1 MAKQAIKKGSVIKK
15 NTFSVKDFK
24 SNNLKITPVAEK
36 PMEWFIM
43 PKGFQDALG
52 LPGIPKGWF
61 SGCYGWNSTGKST
74 IKNCLIASA
83 QRQGVLPVIFE
94 TESNFDFQY
103 AIGCGMQ
110 ATPVYGEVEVEDV
123 NEETGEITI
132 KKEEQ
137 IVDYEGDFI
146 LFTNEAMCEY
156 CGDMDYS
163 TMTRKST
170 KRSVALIEDIA
181 YIINDLLDKQ
191 ERGELP
197 MELLFVWDSVG
208 SISSWKS
215 YCSKVG
221 NNMFDANSISTAFN
235 TIVNTRIPSSRSQKS
250 PYTNSFFIVNKIWDS
265 SMATMGKP
273 SVKLKGGV
281 SFEYA
286 LRLLIACGKI
296 VTSGVKR
303 LEATVKGEKY
313 EYGTVAP
320 IGIKKNH
327 LPSPFNISREGL
339 LYCTANGIIAE
350 SEIDSYKKKMLPS
363 IIKRL
368 KENDSSGKLGN
379 ITESD
384 IEFTESEEETL

>member
-1 MAKQAIKKGSVIKK
+1 MAKQAIKKGSGIKS
-15 NTFSVKDFK
+15 NFSVKDFK

-43 PKGFQDALG
+43 PKGFQEALG

-123 NEETGEITI
+123 NDETGEVTVR
-132 KKEEQ
+132 KEEQ

-170 KRSVALIEDIA
+170 KRTVALIEDIA

-197 MELLFVWDSVG
+197 MELLFIWDSVG
-208 SISSWKS
+208 SVTSWKS
-215 YCSKVG
+215 YSSKVG

-313 EYGTVAP
+313 DYGTVAP

-327 LPSPFNISREGL
+327 LPSPFNTTKDGM
-339 LYCTANGIIAE
+339 LYCTANGIISE
-350 SEIDSYKKKMLPS
+350 SEIDGYKKKILPT
-363 IIKRL
+363 IIQQL
-368 KENDSSGKLGN
+368 KENDSSNKLAN
-379 ITESD
+379 ITEND
-384 IEFTESEEETL
+384 IEFTESDEETL

>member
-1 MAKQAIKKGSVIKK
+1 MAQPIKKGAGIKTAK
-15 NTFSVKDFK
+15 FDINDFK
-24 SNNLKITPVAEK
+24 NKNLKMTKVAEK

-43 PKGFQDALG
+43 PQGFQDALS

-94 TESNFDFQY
+94 TESNFDFKY
-103 AIGCGMQ
+103 AIECGME
-110 ATPVYGEVEVEDV
+110 AEPVYEDV
-123 NEETGEITI
+123 EHVDDETGEVTVSN
-132 KKEEQ
+132 E
-137 IVDYEGDFI
+137 IVDYKGNFI
-146 LFTNEAMCEY
+146 LFTNEAMCDY
-156 CGDMDYS
+156 CGDLDYS

-170 KRSVALIEDIA
+170 KRRVAVIEDIA

-191 ERGELP
+191 ESGELP
-197 MELLFVWDSVG
+197 VELLFIWDSVG
-208 SISSWKS
+208 SVTSWKS
-215 YCSKVG
+215 FVSKAG
-221 NNMFDANSISTAFN
+221 NNMFDASSISTAFN

-250 PYTNSFFIVNKIWDS
+250 EYTNSFFIVNKIWDS

-273 SVKLKGGV
+273 SVKLKGGN

-296 VTSGVKR
+296 VTSGVKK

-320 IGIKKNH
+320 IAVKKNH
-327 LPSPFNISREGL
+327 LPSPFNISREGS
-339 LYCTANGIIAE
+339 LYCVGSGIIAE
-350 SEIDSYKKKMLPS
+350 SEIDTYKKKMLPE
-363 IIKRL
+363 IIEQL
-368 KENDSSGKLGN
+368 KSKDTSGKLSD
-379 ITESD
+379 ITADDVTFSESD
-384 IEFTESEEETL
+384 EETL